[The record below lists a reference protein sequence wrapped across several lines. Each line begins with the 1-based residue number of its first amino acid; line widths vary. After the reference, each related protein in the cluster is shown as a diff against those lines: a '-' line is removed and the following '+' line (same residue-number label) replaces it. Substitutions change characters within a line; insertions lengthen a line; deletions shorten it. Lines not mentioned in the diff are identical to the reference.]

1 MGFLSNTTKK
11 IAFWN
16 YSRTS
21 WQWDVLC
28 VLILVFIFLTPKSWF
43 VGRGTLATRTNTV
56 TVKATEVTV
65 DKNSL
70 QIRVREITGDP
81 KAEVIGWKEI
91 TQPGGEKVYEV
102 EIE

>member
-1 MGFLSNTTKK
+1 MGKLKNFLL
-11 IAFWN
+11 WN
-16 YSRTS
+16 YSRETS
-21 WQWDVLC
+21 VYVIFCLAI
-28 VLILVFIFLTPKSWF
+28 VAFIFLTPKSWF
-43 VGRGTLATRTNTV
+43 VVRGTLATRTNTV

>member
-1 MGFLSNTTKK
+1 MGKLKNFLL
-11 IAFWN
+11 WN
-16 YSRTS
+16 YSRETS
-21 WQWDVLC
+21 VYVIFCLAI
-28 VLILVFIFLTPKSWF
+28 VAFIFLTPKSWF

-56 TVKATEVTV
+56 TVKATEVTL

>member
-1 MGFLSNTTKK
+1 MGKLKNFLL
-11 IAFWN
+11 WN
-16 YSRTS
+16 YSRETS
-21 WQWDVLC
+21 VYVIFCLAI
-28 VLILVFIFLTPKSWF
+28 VAFIFLTPKSWF